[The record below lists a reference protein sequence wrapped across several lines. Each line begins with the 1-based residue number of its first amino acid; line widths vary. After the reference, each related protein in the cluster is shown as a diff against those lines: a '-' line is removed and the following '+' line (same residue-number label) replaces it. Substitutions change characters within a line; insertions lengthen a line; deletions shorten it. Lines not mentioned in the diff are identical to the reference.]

1 MNESRRLGLKTGM
14 SIVPTFLAIF
24 IGFGVAAQ
32 VADVPAWSAI
42 AMTLAVFAAP
52 AQFAMIELS
61 GQGAA
66 AMVQMILVGILVNL
80 RFFLMSLTLTHLFAG
95 VPRRRMLWSA
105 QFVAASSFLL
115 TFFQSR
121 KRDQTLDLHDFFL
134 GLVSAAF
141 SAAVAGTVI
150 GVTFGAG
157 LPPVFAFGASLFL
170 PVYFALLLAGDVK
183 GGYEIAAV
191 LCGFALTPP
200 VELLLPGWGVIVSA
214 LSVGAVLTAV
224 ER

>member
-1 MNESRRLGLKTGM
+1 
-14 SIVPTFLAIF
+14 
-24 IGFGVAAQ
+24 
-32 VADVPAWSAI
+32 
-42 AMTLAVFAAP
+42 
-52 AQFAMIELS
+52 
-61 GQGAA
+61 
-66 AMVQMILVGILVNL
+66 
-80 RFFLMSLTLTHLFAG
+80 
-95 VPRRRMLWSA
+95 MLWSA

-214 LSVGAVLTAV
+214 LSVGAVLTAA